1 VLSWVQGC
9 GVEVQLGSS
18 LHSQAAAAAAAA
30 AARAE
35 AAFHH
40 GPQGAAAHG
49 QSVQGRA
56 RTLLVRNKQL
66 RS

>member
-1 VLSWVQGC
+1 MECPAGC
-9 GVEVQLGSS
+9 KAVVWVQLGSS
-18 LHSQAAAAAAAA
+18 LHSQAPAAAAA

-56 RTLLVRNKQL
+56 RTLLIRNKQL